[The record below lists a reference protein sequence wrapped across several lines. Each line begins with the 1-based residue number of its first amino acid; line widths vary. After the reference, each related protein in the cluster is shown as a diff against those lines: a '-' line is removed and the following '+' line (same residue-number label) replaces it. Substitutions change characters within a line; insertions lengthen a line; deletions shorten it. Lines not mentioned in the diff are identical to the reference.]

1 MVMRW
6 SAILAWLFAAA
17 LLALAACERGPAAKS
32 AGGEAG
38 AGPRIVALS
47 PAAAQ
52 IVRDLGL
59 GARLVGRHGFDTFSD
74 PALAVCGDQ
83 AGIDY
88 EALLGAR
95 PTHVLLQWGQRE
107 RPARLTQLAATNRW
121 SVHDYPLLALA
132 DVDDAAAEMAALW
145 GVATLPPIRGLEAG
159 KRPDRAAVGRVL
171 LLYGIDPPSA
181 LGPGSFHH
189 ELLVDLGATP
199 ALTEG
204 RAFMTLDAE
213 DVLRLAPDAVMIF
226 NPRAAGRP
234 ASNVPP
240 AELVKRLGALG
251 RLDVPAFRAASGGV
265 PRVVLIDDPMCATPG
280 TNLRGLRAEMAGVV
294 DGWAKR

>member
-1 MVMRW
+1 MATLRAGELPL
-6 SAILAWLFAAA
+6 SFGIPLLPACLDEPQLRIAQFTAKLAKNTKKI
-17 LLALAACERGPAAKS
+17 RVV
-32 AGGEAG
+32 G
-38 AGPRIVALS
+38 ATPQLMHA
-47 PAAAQ
+47 
-52 IVRDLGL
+52 
-59 GARLVGRHGFDTFSD
+59 
-74 PALAVCGDQ
+74 
-83 AGIDY
+83 
-88 EALLGAR
+88 
-95 PTHVLLQWGQRE
+95 LQWGQRE

-226 NPRAAGRP
+226 NPRAAHDANQPVRRLSVVIEAPLHHPLVVEAALLGGEVSFPRTTRP
-234 ASNVPP
+234 QRPQ
-240 AELVKRLGALG
+240 
-251 RLDVPAFRAASGGV
+251 
-265 PRVVLIDDPMCATPG
+265 
-280 TNLRGLRAEMAGVV
+280 
-294 DGWAKR
+294 W

>member
-1 MVMRW
+1 MVIRLC
-6 SAILAWLFAAA
+6 AIMAWLCAAA
-17 LLALAACERGPAAKS
+17 WLAGCERGPVAKNAA
-32 AGGEAG
+32 GV
-38 AGPRIVALS
+38 PRIVALS

-59 GARLVGRHGFDTFSD
+59 GAKLVGRHGFDTFSD
-74 PALAVCGDQ
+74 QALAVCGDQ

-95 PTHVLLQWGQRE
+95 PTHVLLQWGRRE
-107 RPARLTQLAATNRW
+107 RPTRLTELAAANRW

-132 DVDDAAAEMAALW
+132 DVDDAAAEMAALF
-145 GVATLPPIRGLEAG
+145 GVATLPPIRGHEEG
-159 KRPDRAAVGRVL
+159 RRPERAAVGRVL
-171 LLYGIDPPSA
+171 LLYGTDPPSA

-189 ELLVDLGATP
+189 DLLVDLGATP
-199 ALTEG
+199 AISEG

-226 NPRAAGRP
+226 DPREAGRP
-234 ASNVPP
+234 AGNVPP
-240 AELVKRLGALG
+240 AELVRRLGALG
-251 RLDVPAFRAASGGV
+251 RLDVPAFRAGGA
-265 PRVVLIDDPMCATPG
+265 RVVLIDDPMCATPG
-280 TNLRGLRAEMAGVV
+280 TNLRGLRAEMAGVL